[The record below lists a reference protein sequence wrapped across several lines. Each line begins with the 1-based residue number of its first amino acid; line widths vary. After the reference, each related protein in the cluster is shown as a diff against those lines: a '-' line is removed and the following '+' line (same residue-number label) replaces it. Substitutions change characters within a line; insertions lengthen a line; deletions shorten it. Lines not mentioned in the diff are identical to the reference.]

1 VIPALPRLLPAAL
14 VLLTVRTAAAQSFV
28 QLVSGDAC
36 AELRGYERADAS
48 PAAQEAR
55 RACRLQRF
63 EQHLAAERE
72 EQVAAQVQERDAR
85 IEKWLATTQSARVV
99 HPLALT
105 AFAGTGLASY
115 GIGISLMALRRL
127 EAAVSI
133 GWRSV
138 STADTPYSSYSGSAD
153 YKSRTLGFN
162 GRWFLSDR
170 ELSPF
175 LGAGIGVTTADLN
188 VLWYGKDQTPSM
200 TLPPGSA
207 RGHSLSAAG
216 GVQLAKGNIRLS
228 VEYVFQYVFY
238 TGAGLNQMDMMPN
251 DQIRIVWQETLDAHR
266 HGVRFEVG
274 LAF

>member
-1 VIPALPRLLPAAL
+1 MTSLPRLMPAAIA
-14 VLLTVRTAAAQSFV
+14 LLTVRTAAAQSFV

-36 AELRGYERADAS
+36 AETRRYDRADTS
-48 PAAQEAR
+48 PAAEEAR
-55 RACRLQRF
+55 RGCRLQRF

-72 EQVAAQVQERDAR
+72 QQVAAQVQERDAR
-85 IEKWLATTQSARVV
+85 IEKWLATTQPARVV

-115 GIGISLMALRRL
+115 GIGVSLMALRRL

-138 STADTPYSSYSGSAD
+138 STSDTPYTSYSGSAD

-175 LGAGIGVTTADLN
+175 VGAGIGVTTADPT
-188 VLWYGKDQTPSM
+188 VLWYGKDQTPS
-200 TLPPGSA
+200 TSFQGSA
-207 RGHSLSAAG
+207 RGHSMSAAG
-216 GVQLAKGNIRLS
+216 GLQLAKGNIRLS
-228 VEYVFQYVFY
+228 LEYVYQYVFY

-251 DQIRIVWQETLDAHR
+251 EQIRIVWQETLDAHR
-266 HGVRFEVG
+266 HGVRFEVA

>member
-1 VIPALPRLLPAAL
+1 VIRARSGLAAAI
-14 VLLTVRTAAAQSFV
+14 VLLTARAAAAQSFV
-28 QLVSGDAC
+28 QLVSTDAC
-36 AELRGYERADAS
+36 AEARSYERADVGS
-48 PAAQEAR
+48 AALEAR

-63 EQHLAAERE
+63 EQKLATERE
-72 EQVAAQVQERDAR
+72 QQVAAQVQERDAR
-85 IEKWLATTQSARVV
+85 VEAWLATTQPPRVV

-105 AFAGTGLASY
+105 AFAGTGVAAY
-115 GIGISLMALRRL
+115 GIGLSWMALRRL
-127 EAAVSI
+127 EAAASI

-138 STADTPYSSYSGSAD
+138 SPSDTPYNSYSGTAQ
-153 YKSRTLGFN
+153 YKSRTLGFT

-175 LGAGIGVTTADLN
+175 VGGGIGVTTAN
-188 VLWYGKDQTPSM
+188 ATVVWNGKDQ
-200 TLPPGSA
+200 GAVQAYEGDA

-216 GVQLAKGNIRLS
+216 GVQLAKGNFRLS

-238 TGAGLNQMDMMPN
+238 TGASLADMTQTPN
-251 DQIRIVWQETLDAHR
+251 EQIRVVWQETLDAHR